1 MSISAKIIGLGA
13 KLPEKVVDNFMLEEL
28 MDTTDEWI
36 TKRTGIKE
44 RRIATTETTT
54 SMAIDAAKQAI
65 EHAGVK
71 PEEIGIIIG
80 TTVTSDYATPSI
92 ASLVQKGIG
101 CPQAAAMDLAAGC
114 TGFIYALATMT
125 ALMESLNVETG
136 LIVSS
141 ENLSSRVDWQDRST
155 CILFGDGAG
164 AVVVQ
169 RSKENHIH
177 HPVLCGIMDENDVL
191 YIKNKQKDSPWSEDQ
206 AEEDISLFMKGND
219 VFAFAVDAVEK
230 TIKQLQKEMG
240 DEPINKIIPHQA
252 NNRIIRF
259 AAMNTDFDK
268 EQFYVNVDKYAN
280 TSSATI
286 PIAMREAYDNGWLK
300 KGDQL
305 ALVGFGAGLTYGGI
319 VVKWAL

>member
-1 MSISAKIIGLGA
+1 VSISAKIIGLGA
-13 KLPEKVVDNFMLEEL
+13 KLPEKIVDNFMLEKI

-44 RRIATTETTT
+44 RRVATTETAT
-54 SMAIDAAKQAI
+54 SMAIEAAKQAI
-65 EHAGVK
+65 EHAGVTAND
-71 PEEIGIIIG
+71 IGIIIG
-80 TTVTSDYATPSI
+80 TTVTSDYATPSL

-101 CPQAAAMDLAAGC
+101 CEMAASMDVAAGC

-141 ENLSSRVDWQDRST
+141 ENLSGRVDWQDRST
-155 CILFGDGAG
+155 SILFGDGAG
-164 AVVVQ
+164 SVVVQ
-169 RSKENHIH
+169 RSEENHIK
-177 HPVLCGIMDENDVL
+177 HPVLRGIMDVNDVL
-191 YIKNKQKDSPWSEDQ
+191 YINNKKNDNPWSKGL
-206 AEEDISLFMKGND
+206 AEEDISLQMNGNE

-230 TIKQLQKEMG
+230 AIKQMQEDMG
-240 DEPINKIIPHQA
+240 AETIDKIIPHQA
-252 NNRIIRF
+252 NSRIIRF

-268 EQFYVNVDKYAN
+268 NQFYVNVDKYAN

-286 PIAMREAYDNGWLK
+286 PIAMREAYENRWLK
-300 KGDQL
+300 KGDHV

-319 VVKWAL
+319 VIKWAL